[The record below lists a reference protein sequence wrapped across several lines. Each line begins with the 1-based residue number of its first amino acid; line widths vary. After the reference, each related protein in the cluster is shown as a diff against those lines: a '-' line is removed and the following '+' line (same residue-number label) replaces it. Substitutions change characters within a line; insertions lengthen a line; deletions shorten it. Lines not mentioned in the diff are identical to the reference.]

1 MEETRRLAANI
12 CGTDNTDEIL
22 NVLVQAV
29 ESCLDMRLRDG
40 VSREDCGGVY
50 PVAAA
55 LWAAGLYEESR
66 SGGNVTGFSAG
77 SVSLTLE
84 GQSGKYAALAAQ
96 LLTPWL
102 RDTGFSFK
110 GV

>member
-1 MEETRRLAANI
+1 MEEARKLAAI
-12 CGTDNTDEIL
+12 LCGVEESDEIL
-22 NVLVQAV
+22 TALVQAV
-29 ESCLDMRLRDG
+29 ESCLDMRLR
-40 VSREDCGGVY
+40 EDVTPEDSVY
-50 PVAAA
+50 TVAAA

-66 SGGNVTGFSAG
+66 NGGNVTGFSAG

-84 GQSGKYAALAAQ
+84 GQKGRYAEMAAS
-96 LLTPWL
+96 LMEPWL

>member
-1 MEETRRLAANI
+1 MEEARKLAAGI
-12 CGTDNTDEIL
+12 CGTEETDELL
-22 NVLVQAV
+22 NVLIQAV
-29 ESCLDMRLRDG
+29 VSCLDMRLKDG
-40 VSREDCGGVY
+40 VSREDCGGVF

-66 SGGNVTGFSAG
+66 GGGNVTGFSAG

-84 GQSGKYAALAAQ
+84 GQKGSHAGMAVQ
-96 LLTPWL
+96 LLAPWL